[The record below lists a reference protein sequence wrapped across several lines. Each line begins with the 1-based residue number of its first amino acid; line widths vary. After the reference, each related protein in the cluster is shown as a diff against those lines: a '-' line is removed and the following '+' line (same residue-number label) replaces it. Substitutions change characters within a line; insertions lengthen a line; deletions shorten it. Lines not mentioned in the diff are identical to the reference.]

1 MVFFTW
7 TLRSRG
13 GLEVTM
19 AATSPLQT
27 VIKAKGYLV
36 TSLSIKVK
44 KRSKTRGRKLR
55 IIPRTTVRC

>member
-44 KRSKTRGRKLR
+44 KRRE
-55 IIPRTTVRC
+55 VRLEEENSELFLELQ